1 MDWSSWFRRSN
12 KKDNSPNQRQQQE
25 EEELFGVTHQL
36 IDHVRSF
43 TVDTFKNFPLQDE
56 EERTSGASFSDEIV
70 PSTSASVR
78 KDLSLWQE
86 RHATLVLSKVKV
98 FTSNFAIYWN
108 FDAVGISLWYIL
120 LKDFFSDRH
129 KWKQGMC
136 CNLNFLYN
144 KQLGMEVGKA
154 ERIIRKFHE
163 LSQLRFLLCPRHL
176 KEREFWRIYFTL
188 VKSHVAE
195 YELRAV
201 RLAKLKKMAMENE
214 ISSDSSAFEVE
225 MGETKHAKCSQPPS
239 PRDRSLIPI
248 RLE

>member
-86 RHATLVLSKVKV
+86 RHATLVLSKVK
-98 FTSNFAIYWN
+98 
-108 FDAVGISLWYIL
+108 
-120 LKDFFSDRH
+120 
-129 KWKQGMC
+129 
-136 CNLNFLYN
+136 
-144 KQLGMEVGKA
+144 
-154 ERIIRKFHE
+154 E

>member
-86 RHATLVLSKVKV
+86 RHATLVLSKVK
-98 FTSNFAIYWN
+98 
-108 FDAVGISLWYIL
+108 
-120 LKDFFSDRH
+120 
-129 KWKQGMC
+129 KQGMC